1 MAKKAKKKTE
11 TDDVDDLDLEEDDLD
26 LEEGGEESAGKKG
39 GKGKLIAIIA
49 VASLVILGGAGGG
62 LFYFGLLD
70 SLLGIEH
77 TDEHA
82 EEELMTSGGDPLDLG
97 KPVYYEMPE
106 FVADLKTDQCRSP
119 YLKLALTIQLDQ
131 NDQEMLIERQPKIV
145 DRILRHLRDQER
157 QSLVGEDGSKR
168 LRQDIVLIVNGAIK
182 PVKIHNVLFRS
193 LVLQ

>member
-1 MAKKAKKKTE
+1 MAKKAKKKTK
-11 TDDVDDLDLEEDDLD
+11 TDDDDDLGLD
-26 LEEGGEESAGKKG
+26 EGDEESSGKKG

-70 SLLGIEH
+70 SLLGIGRAN
-77 TDEHA
+77 EHA
-82 EEELMTSGGDPLDLG
+82 EEESMVSGGDPLDLG

-106 FVADLKTDQCRSP
+106 FIADLKTDQCRSP
-119 YLKLALTIQLDQ
+119 YLRLALTIQIDH
-131 NDQEMLIERQPKIV
+131 NDQDVLIERHPKIV

-157 QSLVGEDGSKR
+157 QSLVGEEGARR
-168 LRQDIVLIVNGAIK
+168 LRQDIILIVNAAIK

-193 LVLQ
+193 LTLQ